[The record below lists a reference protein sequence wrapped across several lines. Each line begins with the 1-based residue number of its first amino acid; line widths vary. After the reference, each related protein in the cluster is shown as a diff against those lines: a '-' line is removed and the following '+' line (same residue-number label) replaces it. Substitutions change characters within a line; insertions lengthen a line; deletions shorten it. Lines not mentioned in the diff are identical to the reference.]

1 MPSISVIL
9 SDSEQADAVRE
20 RASLYNRPA
29 DMNTMQ
35 AVWISNY
42 GGPEAL
48 EIRTVGKPLF
58 NDEQVLVRVR
68 ASSLNRA
75 DLLQRQG
82 KYPPPP
88 GFPAEIPGME
98 FAGEVA
104 EVGSSVTRW
113 KPGQRVFGLIGGGAH
128 AEYVVSYEHLLAEI
142 PPNLDWV
149 QAAAVPEV
157 FITAQDALWT
167 QANLRPG
174 ENVLIH
180 AVGSG
185 VGLAAVQLARAIQ
198 AVPYGTSRTAEKIE
212 QAKPLG
218 LEAGLALRDNFDD
231 LPPAAEKWT
240 SGKGINVLLDLVGG
254 PYIKA
259 SQKAMAHK
267 GRMILVGTVAGGSY
281 ELDARYV
288 MSKRLQ
294 IRGTVLRARSLE
306 EKIAATRL
314 FAAEVVPLL
323 ARGVLKP
330 NVDSVFPL
338 AEIGKAHQRLESNE
352 TFGKVVVV
360 LE

>member
-1 MPSISVIL
+1 
-9 SDSEQADAVRE
+9 
-20 RASLYNRPA
+20 
-29 DMNTMQ
+29 
-35 AVWISNY
+35 
-42 GGPEAL
+42 
-48 EIRTVGKPLF
+48 TVGKPLF
-58 NDEQVLVRVR
+58 NDDHVLVRVR

-104 EVGSSVTRW
+104 EVGSSVRLW
-113 KPGQRVFGLIGGGAH
+113 KPGQRVFGLTGGGAH
-128 AEYVVSYEHLLAEI
+128 AEYVVTYENLLAEI
-142 PPNLDWV
+142 PANLDWA

-157 FITAQDALWT
+157 FITAHDALWT
-167 QANLRPG
+167 QVQLRPG
-174 ENVLIH
+174 ETVLIH

-198 AVPYGTSRTAEKIE
+198 AVPYGTSRTAGKIE

-218 LEAGLALRDNFDD
+218 LQEGLVVRENAGRDTFDD
-231 LPPAAEKWT
+231 LATAAEQWT
-240 SGKGINVLLDLVGG
+240 AGKGINVLLDLVGG
-254 PYIKA
+254 PYVKA
-259 SQKAMAHK
+259 SQKVMAPK

-294 IRGTVLRARSLE
+294 VRGTVLRARSLE

-323 ARGVLKP
+323 ARGVLRP

-338 AEIGKAHQRLESNE
+338 AEIAKAHQRLESNE
-352 TFGKVVVV
+352 SFGKVVVIM
-360 LE
+360 E

>member
-1 MPSISVIL
+1 
-9 SDSEQADAVRE
+9 
-20 RASLYNRPA
+20 
-29 DMNTMQ
+29 MNTMQ
-35 AVWISNY
+35 AVWISTY
-42 GGPEAL
+42 GGPEVL
-48 EIRTVGKPLF
+48 EIRAVGKPLV

-104 EVGSSVTRW
+104 EVGSSVRRW
-113 KPGQRVFGLIGGGAH
+113 KPGQRVFGLLGGGAH
-128 AEYVVSYEHLLAEI
+128 AEYVVTYEHLLAEI
-142 PPNLDWV
+142 PSNLDWA
-149 QAAAVPEV
+149 QAGAVPEV
-157 FITAQDALWT
+157 FITAHDALWT

-185 VGLAAVQLARAIQ
+185 VGLAAVQLARAMQ
-198 AVPYGTSRTAEKIE
+198 AVPYGTSRTADKIE

-218 LEAGLALRDNFDD
+218 LEDGLAVRDNFDD
-231 LPPAAEKWT
+231 LQAAAEKWT
-240 SGKGINVLLDLVGG
+240 AGKGINVLLDLVGG
-254 PYIKA
+254 PYVKA
-259 SQKAMAHK
+259 SQKLMAHR
-267 GRMILVGTVAGGSY
+267 GRMILVGTMAGGSY

-288 MSKRLQ
+288 MGKRLQ
-294 IRGTVLRARSLE
+294 IRGTVLRSRSLN
-306 EKIAATRL
+306 EKAAATRL

-323 ARGVLKP
+323 ASGFLRA

-338 AEIGKAHQRLESNE
+338 AEISKAHQRLESNE

-360 LE
+360 ME

>member
-1 MPSISVIL
+1 M
-9 SDSEQADAVRE
+9 A
-20 RASLYNRPA
+20 
-29 DMNTMQ
+29 MTNTMQ
-35 AVWISNY
+35 AVWISTY
-42 GGPEAL
+42 GGPEVL
-48 EIRTVGKPLF
+48 EIRTVGKPLM
-58 NDEQVLVRVR
+58 NDEQVLVRVH

-75 DLLQRQG
+75 DLLQREG

-104 EVGSSVTRW
+104 EVGSSVRQW

-128 AEYVVSYEHLLAEI
+128 AEYVVTYEHLLAEI
-142 PPNLDWV
+142 PASLDWT

-157 FITAQDALWT
+157 FITAHDALWT

-174 ENVLIH
+174 ETVLIH

-198 AVPYGTSRTAEKIE
+198 AVPYGTSRTGDKIE
-212 QAKPLG
+212 KSKPLG
-218 LEAGLALRDNFDD
+218 LEAGLVLRQNFDD
-231 LPPAAEKWT
+231 LATSAENWT
-240 SGKGINVLLDLVGG
+240 DGKGFNVLLDLVGG
-254 PYIKA
+254 SYVKA
-259 SQKAMAHK
+259 SQKAMAHH
-267 GRMILVGTVAGGSY
+267 GRMILVGTVAGGTY

-294 IRGTVLRARSLE
+294 IRGTVLRARSME

-314 FAAEVVPLL
+314 FAAGFVPLL
-323 ARGVLKP
+323 ARGVLRP
-330 NVDSVFPL
+330 NVDRVFS
-338 AEIGKAHQRLESNE
+338 ISKISQAHERLESNE

-360 LE
+360 ME

>member
-1 MPSISVIL
+1 M
-9 SDSEQADAVRE
+9 
-20 RASLYNRPA
+20 N
-29 DMNTMQ
+29 NTMQ
-35 AVWISNY
+35 AVWISAF
-42 GGPEAL
+42 GGPEVL
-48 EIRTVGKPLF
+48 EIRTVGKPLL
-58 NDEQVLVRVR
+58 NDDHVLVRVR

-104 EVGSSVTRW
+104 EVGSSVRLW
-113 KPGQRVFGLIGGGAH
+113 KPGQRVFGLTGGGAH
-128 AEYVVSYEHLLAEI
+128 AEYVVTYENLLAEI
-142 PPNLDWV
+142 PANLDWA

-157 FITAQDALWT
+157 FITAHDALWT
-167 QANLRPG
+167 QALLRPG
-174 ENVLIH
+174 ETVMIH

-198 AVPYGTSRTAEKIE
+198 AVPYGTSRTADKIE
-212 QAKPLG
+212 QAKQLG
-218 LEAGLALRDNFDD
+218 LEAGLLLRDNFDD
-231 LPPAAEKWT
+231 LSSAAEKWT
-240 SGKGINVLLDLVGG
+240 GGKGINVLLDLVGG
-254 PYIKA
+254 PYVKA

-294 IRGTVLRARSLE
+294 IRGTVLRARSME

-323 ARGVLKP
+323 ARGVLRP

-338 AEIGKAHQRLESNE
+338 AQIGKAHQRLESNE

-360 LE
+360 ME